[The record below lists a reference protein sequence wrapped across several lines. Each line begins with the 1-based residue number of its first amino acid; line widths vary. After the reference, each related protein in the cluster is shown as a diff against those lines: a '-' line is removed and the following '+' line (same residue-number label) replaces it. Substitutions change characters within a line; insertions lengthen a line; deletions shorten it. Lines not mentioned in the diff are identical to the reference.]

1 MRFLRA
7 FFIALFTAFVGC
19 LLAFFVGDYLSS
31 LAHMSNMEGGR
42 GMFVVFV
49 CAPLGILMG
58 LVIGIVSSI
67 CVRRQGPAG
76 FFVAQGWSL
85 LIVCGFAGLL
95 VGVSYALSDKP
106 PRIDGKFL
114 MLDFE
119 VRVPASI
126 QLPAEMHDYT
136 VSVSLYTDGT
146 QTRVAEIDPRSI
158 KKDSTGATFSGTVP
172 ILSHAASRQLFPS
185 IANVEHGSQ
194 FIPLEL
200 PAAPRK
206 ENETWSDWIFA
217 TQYADDTPAT
227 GSDRMSA
234 RYRVQPVD
242 RFP

>member
-19 LLAFFVGDYLSS
+19 VLAFFAGDYVTR
-31 LAHMSNMEGGR
+31 LAHVPEMEGQR
-42 GMFVVFV
+42 GMTILFLRV
-49 CAPLGILMG
+49 PLGILAG
-58 LVIGIVSSI
+58 LVIGITSSI
-67 CVRRQGPAG
+67 LVRRQGLAG
-76 FFVAQGWSL
+76 FGIAQGWSV
-85 LIVCGFAGLL
+85 LIICGVAGLL

-200 PAAPRK
+200 LAAPRK

>member
-1 MRFLRA
+1 MRVLRTL
-7 FFIALFTAFVGC
+7 FIALFTAFVGC